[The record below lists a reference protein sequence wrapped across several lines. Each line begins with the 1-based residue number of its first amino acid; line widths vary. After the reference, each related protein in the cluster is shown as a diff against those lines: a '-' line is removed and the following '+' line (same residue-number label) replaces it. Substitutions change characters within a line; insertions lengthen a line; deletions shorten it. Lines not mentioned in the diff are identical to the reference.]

1 MYLLASPFL
10 SQQMTPVLQAVEL
23 QARLIRAQHDARQLR
38 QVNAFL
44 RARGEMC
51 DVRMQAL
58 MASSTGL
65 ALSALPDAAR
75 ALVEAESASSA
86 GSQSLLAGASNQGN
100 HSAGSGS
107 SNSSSAMDDA
117 LLSVDAL
124 VEREMA
130 ACWLPALTAR
140 DANAVE
146 ARNANVAR
154 LIDRLAAALTRMT
167 TSGANGTN
175 GASGA
180 LNTVSSALPQSSS
193 SSSSSFGSD
202 AGSAD
207 DDTSAASAFE
217 PALCA
222 ADATALRSAFWEL
235 VGDDGVQRHR
245 LARARQLLRRQHA
258 QVAHTYHSYSS
269 IGVTRQIN

>member
-1 MYLLASPFL
+1 
-10 SQQMTPVLQAVEL
+10 MTPVLQAVEL

-58 MASSTGL
+58 MAASAGL
-65 ALSALPDAAR
+65 AIGALPDAAR
-75 ALVEAESASSA
+75 ALVEAESASA
-86 GSQSLLAGASNQGN
+86 ASQLHQSNHGN
-100 HSAGSGS
+100 SNNNAGSGS
-107 SNSSSAMDDA
+107 GSGSSSNSTSTGTSDDA
-117 LLSVDAL
+117 LLTVDAL

-154 LIDRLAAALTRMT
+154 LIDRVANALARMT
-167 TSGANGTN
+167 ANGGANG
-175 GASGA
+175 A
-180 LNTVSSALPQSSS
+180 VSTAVPLSSS
-193 SSSSSFGSD
+193 SVSSSSSFGSD
-202 AGSAD
+202 AGAGD
-207 DDTSAASAFE
+207 DDASSAAFE

-222 ADATALRSAFWEL
+222 ADAAALRAAFWEL

-245 LARARQLLRRQHA
+245 IARARQLLRRQHA
-258 QVAHTYHSYSS
+258 QVSTEPS
-269 IGVTRQIN
+269 V

>member
-1 MYLLASPFL
+1 
-10 SQQMTPVLQAVEL
+10 
-23 QARLIRAQHDARQLR
+23 
-38 QVNAFL
+38 
-44 RARGEMC
+44 
-51 DVRMQAL
+51 

-75 ALVEAESASSA
+75 ALVEAES
-86 GSQSLLAGASNQGN
+86 NHGN
-100 HSAGSGS
+100 HGTGSGNINTNTNS
-107 SNSSSAMDDA
+107 SNTNSSNTSSTIDDS

-140 DANAVE
+140 DTNAVE
-146 ARNANVAR
+146 TRNANVAR
-154 LIDRLAAALTRMT
+154 LIDRLAAALMRMT
-167 TSGANGTN
+167 SGSGLNGGGGANG
-175 GASGA
+175 A
-180 LNTVSSALPQSSS
+180 LSTAAVSSALPLSSSSSS

-207 DDTSAASAFE
+207 DDSASSAAAFE

-222 ADATALRSAFWEL
+222 ADAAQLRSAFWEL
-235 VGDDGVQRHR
+235 IGDDGVQRHR

-258 QVAHTYHSYSS
+258 QVAYIY
-269 IGVTRQIN
+269 